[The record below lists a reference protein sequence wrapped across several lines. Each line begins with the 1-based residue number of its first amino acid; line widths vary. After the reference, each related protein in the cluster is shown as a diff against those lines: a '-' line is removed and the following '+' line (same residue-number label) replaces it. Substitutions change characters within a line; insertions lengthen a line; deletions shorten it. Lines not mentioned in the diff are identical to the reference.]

1 MVSRSKFGRGD
12 IVMVN
17 LDPTEGHEQR
27 GMRPALV
34 LSAAAFNALGVVLI
48 APITQGGDFARH
60 AGFAAS
66 LSGAGTKTQGVA
78 LVNQI
83 RMLDLETRKAK
94 RVETVPEFVV
104 EDALCCGQ
112 VISDT
117 TIGWRAAIFRS

>member
-1 MVSRSKFGRGD
+1 MEQRQAHGARSVVSRSKFGRGD
-12 IVMVN
+12 VVMVN
-17 LDPTEGHEQR
+17 LDPTLGHEQK

-34 LSAAAFNALGVVLI
+34 LSTNAFNMLGTVLV

-66 LSGAGTKTQGVA
+66 LSGTGTKTQGVA

-83 RMLDLETRKAK
+83 RMLDLEVRKAK

-104 EDALCCGQ
+104 EDALARL
-112 VISDT
+112 
-117 TIGWRAAIFRS
+117 RAITD